1 MCRAWSRL
9 YTSVRPRQDFSRV
22 FRKNLVH
29 PVCAIHPILP
39 DDFANGIRR
48 WLFFFDPQAPLAI
61 FANGNA
67 ASAIIGTSRDVTAQ
81 PRAGKVVT
89 PPQAVAVRMLVVGSR
104 KSGLTG

>member
-1 MCRAWSRL
+1 VSRL
-9 YTSVRPRQDFSRV
+9 EQAAHLSALRQDFSRV

-48 WLFFFDPQAPLAI
+48 WLFFCGPQAPLAI

-89 PPQAVAVRMLVVGSR
+89 PPQALAARTLVVGSR